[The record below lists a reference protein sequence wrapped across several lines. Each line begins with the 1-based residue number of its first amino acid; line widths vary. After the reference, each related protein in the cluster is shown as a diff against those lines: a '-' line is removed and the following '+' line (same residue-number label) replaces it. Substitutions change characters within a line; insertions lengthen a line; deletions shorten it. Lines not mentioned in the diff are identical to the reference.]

1 MEVITIRELKQQAGP
16 IAETVRYHA
25 QLERSLKKTT
35 KTGNPFYELTFSDAE
50 ESLVLRVWNNAPMF
64 DSCAQLQART
74 FYEVSGE
81 FGLANDG
88 RSVDGKT
95 WTARALSEE
104 ETAGVLAG
112 SPELRKKQTAD
123 FAFIEGAVA
132 NIADPRLSLL
142 CRSFLDRYA
151 ERFKRTGAAR
161 DYHHARRG
169 GLVEHVSQMM
179 RSAVQIC
186 EAYPMLNRDLL
197 VTGVLFHDVGKLWE
211 NAYTAKGFSM
221 PYTEVSELI
230 GHIPLGMEIVNK
242 LWREFVGNSP
252 DSASWETLE
261 PDSDRVRLHLL
272 HLIVSHHGELAF
284 GSPVVPKTPEAQAL
298 HYIDN
303 LDAKMEMFERGYQV
317 AGELGKNVYDRVR
330 PLPGRLIAPLP
341 KVEAAVASAAPPVEE
356 AAEVPTQ
363 AAPEPAPEPAPAE
376 QVEAVE
382 PERAEAPEMTEV
394 AEEAPE
400 SLSVAGDGLPI
411 PLPVDEDGDRPDPF

>member
-1 MEVITIRELKQQAGP
+1 MEIITIRELKQQAGP
-16 IAETVRYHA
+16 VAEMVRYHA

-64 DSCAQLQART
+64 ETCPQLQARM

-112 SPELRKKQTAD
+112 SAELREKQAAD
-123 FAFIEGAVA
+123 FAFIEEAVA
-132 NIADPRLSLL
+132 NIADPRLGLL
-142 CRSFLDRYA
+142 CRSFLNRYA
-151 ERFKRTGAAR
+151 ERFKRTAAAR
-161 DYHHARRG
+161 NYHHARRG

-272 HLIVSHHGELAF
+272 HLIVSHHGELEF

-330 PLPGRLIAPLP
+330 PLPGRLIAPLA
-341 KVEAAVASAAPPVEE
+341 KVVAPVS
-356 AAEVPTQ
+356 P
-363 AAPEPAPEPAPAE
+363 APEPEPAPAP
-376 QVEAVE
+376 VE
-382 PERAEAPEMTEV
+382 PPVEEVKAEPEPASEPV
-394 AEEAPE
+394 QEIPEEAPE

-411 PLPVDEDGDRPDPF
+411 PLPVEDDGERPDPF